1 MYLLILRMDK
11 AFISKKKN
19 HVTYLIIGVYLFIYL
34 FIVIFCQF

>member
-19 HVTYLIIGVYLFIYL
+19 HVTYLHVNEMMMM
-34 FIVIFCQF
+34 